1 MQQERRFAMNSFEQ
15 FERHRSLFFAI
26 AYRMLG
32 SVADAEDMVQETFLR
47 WQQVSQARVTSPKNY
62 LVSIVTRLCIDRL
75 RSARVQREQYI
86 GTWLP
91 EPIVTAATSDPAAG
105 VELADSLSTAFLVL
119 LESLSPTERAVFL
132 LREVFEYEYAEIGQI
147 VNKPPANCRQ
157 IFRRAR
163 QHLAN
168 RRSHF
173 DVTPHQQ
180 EQITEKFIQ
189 AWNRGDLQGLL
200 TLLAEDMTL
209 YSDGGGKVTAAVKP
223 LQKAAKVARFLIAIR
238 RSKKALAFVSQ
249 LSEINHQPGIINY
262 VNGSP
267 HSILTFEIVDGL
279 IQSIYI
285 VVNPE
290 KLRRVS
296 E

>member
-1 MQQERRFAMNSFEQ
+1 MNSFQ
-15 FERHRSLFFAI
+15 HFERHRSLLFAI

-32 SVADAEDMVQETFLR
+32 SITDAEDMVQETFLR
-47 WQQVSQARVTSPKNY
+47 WQQISQAKVTSPKNY

-91 EPIVTAATSDPAAG
+91 EPIVTPTFDPAEA

-132 LREVFEYEYAEIGQI
+132 LREVFEYEYAQVGQV
-147 VNKPPANCRQ
+147 VNKSPANCRQ

-163 QHLAN
+163 QHLAE
-168 RRSHF
+168 RRSQNAIA
-173 DVTPHQQ
+173 PNQQ
-180 EQITEKFIQ
+180 QQITEKFLQ
-189 AWNRGDLQGLL
+189 AWNTGDLQGLL

-209 YSDGGGKVTAAVKP
+209 YSDGGGKVTAAIKP
-223 LQKAAKVARFLIAIR
+223 LHKAAKVARFLIAIR
-238 RSKKALAFVSQ
+238 RRKKAIAFVSQ
-249 LSEINHQPGIINY
+249 LAEVNHQPGIINY
-262 VNGSP
+262 VNGSL

-290 KLRRVS
+290 KLRRVGDKQIGAIAQ
-296 E
+296 

>member
-1 MQQERRFAMNSFEQ
+1 MEQERSSVNSFEQ
-15 FERHRSLFFAI
+15 FERHRTLLFAI

-47 WQQVSQARVTSPKNY
+47 WQQVSKAKVTSPKNY

-75 RSARVQREQYI
+75 RSARVQPEQYI

-91 EPIVTAATSDPAAG
+91 EPIVTAATSDPADM

-132 LREVFEYEYAEIGQI
+132 LREVFEYDYGEVGQI
-147 VNKPPANCRQ
+147 VNKTPANCRQ

-163 QHLAN
+163 QRLAA

-173 DVTPHQQ
+173 DITPQQQ

-189 AWNRGDLQGLL
+189 AWNRGDLQE
-200 TLLAEDMTL
+200 TSCMN
-209 YSDGGGKVTAAVKP
+209 
-223 LQKAAKVARFLIAIR
+223 
-238 RSKKALAFVSQ
+238 SKICAS
-249 LSEINHQPGIINY
+249 
-262 VNGSP
+262 
-267 HSILTFEIVDGL
+267 
-279 IQSIYI
+279 
-285 VVNPE
+285 
-290 KLRRVS
+290 LRLPSCTIGCRQA
-296 E
+296 